1 MLMNINPGLLCL
13 WARGNKWI
21 YKYIRLQISPSYS
34 ACRKECGTAV
44 FVHNMN
50 PVLLFHWCR
59 VWGIIFHLQ
68 STGTQRC
75 GSVSA
80 CSMTANKPGWWGL
93 MIYTVLESQTNFF
106 SFFWGGW
113 GGILPDWFMFIHE
126 CLYPVKL
133 QHWSQNNQPEVREA
147 DLLAQEITVESLSDI
162 FLFCLCPDN
171 QKVNRK

>member
-1 MLMNINPGLLCL
+1 
-13 WARGNKWI
+13 
-21 YKYIRLQISPSYS
+21 
-34 ACRKECGTAV
+34 
-44 FVHNMN
+44 
-50 PVLLFHWCR
+50 
-59 VWGIIFHLQ
+59 
-68 STGTQRC
+68 
-75 GSVSA
+75 
-80 CSMTANKPGWWGL
+80 

-106 SFFWGGW
+106 SFFG

-133 QHWSQNNQPEVREA
+133 QHWSQNNQPEVQEA